1 MKYSPPEL
9 TPELVRKQLSQILDH
24 EELKRSP
31 ILGKFLEYAVISKLE
46 GREEEIKEYTIGV
59 KALGRPTDFNPQ
71 IDSAVRIHAG
81 RLRRILMEYYYG
93 AGKDDLI
100 IIIIPK
106 GTYIPLFNVNGKK
119 TDRISH
125 DGQSQN
131 EFNGSKKLNQL
142 HENESIKPVLAVL
155 PFHDLSLE
163 SNNNFLAAFG
173 EQLNM
178 ELARFEN
185 ISVISYYTTEQ
196 FGSSVTDLK
205 NIRNEVNI
213 DYVLTGSLRILN
225 DILRLNIQLV
235 TADSGNIL
243 WSDTYMREE
252 LTLQNTYDI
261 QDEIVRKVA
270 NMVADDHGIISNL
283 NRLKPFQNTEERS
296 ILHEAIIQYF
306 EYAYNYDPKK
316 FESTLY
322 AIENSYLGA
331 NGNVLV
337 VSLLAKLYLDQYAFA
352 TFCEPEL
359 LAKGKE
365 FATVAIH
372 LDPRNQHAKKAFAW
386 AQILSGEKQKSLE
399 AIDRCIALNPTAS
412 SVLGN
417 MGLGMILL
425 GDYETGY
432 SMLTS
437 CLQLHQRPPV
447 YAKFG
452 FALYHYQ
459 NNNFEES
466 GRWLERMTPFDI
478 PFSKLLKLA
487 INGNLNSQVSP
498 QEEWPEN
505 LKEEALSIV
514 HRIIFDPELVKKI
527 INGWSMAGFEP
538 NQNLLNEVNTM
549 NIYPTALA
557 GVRTNEK

>member
-9 TPELVRKQLSQILDH
+9 TPELVRKQLTQLLDH
-24 EELKRSP
+24 GELKRSP
-31 ILGKFLEYAVISKLE
+31 VLAKFLEYVVVSKLE
-46 GREEEIKEYTIGV
+46 GREEEIKDYTIGV
-59 KALGRPTDFNPQ
+59 KALGRSPDFNPQ

-81 RLRRILMEYYYG
+81 RLRRILISYYYG
-93 AGKDDLI
+93 AGQDDPI

-106 GTYIPLFNVNGKK
+106 GTYIPLFNLNSKK
-119 TDRISH
+119 TDIISH
-125 DGQSQN
+125 IGHPEN
-131 EFNGSKKLNQL
+131 EFNDSKQLNQL
-142 HENESIKPVLAVL
+142 NGNDPMKPVLAVL

-173 EQLNM
+173 EQLNT

-205 NIRNEVNI
+205 SIRNEVDI
-213 DYVLTGSLRILN
+213 DYVLTGSLRIFN
-225 DILRLNIQLV
+225 GILRLNVQLLI
-235 TADSGNIL
+235 ADSGNIL

-270 NMVADDHGIISNL
+270 NMVADDHGIIGNL
-283 NRLKPFQNTEERS
+283 NRFKPSQNTEERS
-296 ILHEAIIQYF
+296 LLHEAITQYF
-306 EYAYNYDPKK
+306 EYAYNYDPEK
-316 FESTLY
+316 FESTLN
-322 AIENSYLGA
+322 AIESSYLGA
-331 NGNVLV
+331 NGNVLI
-337 VSLLAKLYLDQYAFA
+337 VSLLAKLYLDQYAFS
-352 TFCEPEL
+352 TFNEPEL
-359 LAKGKE
+359 LAKGKK
-365 FATVAIH
+365 FANTAIY

-417 MGLGMILL
+417 MGLGLTLL
-425 GDYETGY
+425 GNYETGY
-432 SMLTS
+432 SMLTKS
-437 CLQLHQRPPV
+437 LQLHQRPPV

-466 GRWLERMTPFDI
+466 NQWLQKIIPFDI
-478 PFSKLLKLA
+478 PFLKLLKFA
-487 INGNLNSQVSP
+487 INGNMRNVISQ
-498 QEEWPEN
+498 QEELPAD
-505 LKEEALSIV
+505 LKHEALNIV
-514 HRIIFDPELVKKI
+514 HRIIFDAELVKKI
-527 INGWSMAGFEP
+527 VNGWKMAGFEP
-538 NQNLLNEVNTM
+538 NQSLLNEESTM
-549 NIYPTALA
+549 KI
-557 GVRTNEK
+557 

>member
-1 MKYSPPEL
+1 VKYSPPEL
-9 TPELVRKQLSQILDH
+9 SPELVRKQLAQLLDQD
-24 EELKRSP
+24 ELKRSP
-31 ILGKFLEYAVISKLE
+31 VLAKFLEYVVISKLD
-46 GREEEIKEYTIGV
+46 GRQEEIKEYTIGI
-59 KALGRPTDFNPQ
+59 KALGRAEDFNPQ

-81 RLRRILMEYYYG
+81 RLRRILMEYYYR
-93 AGKDDLI
+93 AGKDDLV

-106 GTYIPLFNVNGKK
+106 GTYIPLFNVNTNK
-119 TDRISH
+119 TERISH
-125 DGQSQN
+125 DQHHKN
-131 EFNGSKKLNQL
+131 ELM
-142 HENESIKPVLAVL
+142 KPVLAVL

-163 SNNNFLAAFG
+163 SNNNFLTAFG
-173 EQLNM
+173 EQLNT

-205 NIRNEVNI
+205 YIRNEVDI
-213 DYVLTGSLRILN
+213 DYILTGSLRISN
-225 DILRLNIQLV
+225 GILRLNMQLLI
-235 TADSGNIL
+235 ADNGSVL

-252 LTLQNTYDI
+252 LSLQNTYDI
-261 QDEIVRKVA
+261 QDEIVSKVA
-270 NMVADDHGIISNL
+270 NMVADDHGIIGNL
-283 NRLKPFQNTEERS
+283 NRFKPGQNTDERN
-296 ILHEAIIQYF
+296 LLQEAIIQYF

-331 NGNVLV
+331 NGNVLI

-352 TFCEPEL
+352 AFNEPEL

-365 FATVAIH
+365 FASAAIY

-399 AIDRCIALNPTAS
+399 AIERCIALNQTAS

-417 MGLGMILL
+417 MGLGLTLL

-432 SMLTS
+432 SMLTR
-437 CLQLHQRPPV
+437 CLLLHQRPPV

-466 GRWLERMTPFDI
+466 GRWLERMLPFDI
-478 PFSKLLKLA
+478 PFLKLLKLA
-487 INGNLNSQVSP
+487 INGNMRRAISKQDELP
-498 QEEWPEN
+498 AD
-505 LKEEALSIV
+505 LKQEALNIV

-527 INGWSMAGFEP
+527 VNGWKMAGFEP
-538 NQNLLNEVNTM
+538 NQSVLNEESTM
-549 NIYPTALA
+549 KI
-557 GVRTNEK
+557 